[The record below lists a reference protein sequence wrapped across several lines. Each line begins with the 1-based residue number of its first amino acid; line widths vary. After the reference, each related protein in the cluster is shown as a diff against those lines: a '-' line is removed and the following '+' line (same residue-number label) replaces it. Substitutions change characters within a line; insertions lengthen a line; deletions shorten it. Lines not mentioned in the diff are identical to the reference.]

1 MRGEESR
8 NTERERRGDGE
19 KSKAKQKEGS
29 ANSGCSRQTVRWM
42 GEESEEEKRMIVG
55 IEMMNLLVG
64 KPFKGDAGLSAAP
77 VESMVIEGDGAAVQS
92 GHMVTGAGQSMRV
105 HRCLQ

>member
-19 KSKAKQKEGS
+19 KSKAKQKEGR
-29 ANSGCSRQTVRWM
+29 ANSRCSRQTVRWM

-55 IEMMNLLVG
+55 HEMMNLLVG
-64 KPFKGDAGLSAAP
+64 KPFKGDAASM
-77 VESMVIEGDGAAVQS
+77 ESMVIEGDGATVQS

-105 HRCLQ
+105 HRRPR